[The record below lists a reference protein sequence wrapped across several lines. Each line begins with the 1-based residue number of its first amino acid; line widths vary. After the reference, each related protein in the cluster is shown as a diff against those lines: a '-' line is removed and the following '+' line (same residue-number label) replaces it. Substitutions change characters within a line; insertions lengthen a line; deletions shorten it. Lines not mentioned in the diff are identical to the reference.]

1 LIRSVNYFGSISWKR
16 RGSLRSLKS
25 CSNCCV
31 SSALK
36 KRRKGITVRRSKM
49 KVDLKIFMSDGNYML
64 LEIAYR
70 DLLQISHGEVVLLA
84 DVLREEFYE
93 HPLE

>member
-1 LIRSVNYFGSISWKR
+1 MRSVNYFGSISWKR
-16 RGSLRSLKS
+16 RGNLRSLKS
-25 CSNCCV
+25 CRSCCV

-49 KVDLKIFMSDGNYML
+49 KVDLKRLKLDGCYAL

-70 DLLQISHGEVVLLA
+70 DFLQISHGEVVLLA
-84 DVLREEFYE
+84 DEFREEF
-93 HPLE
+93 

>member
-1 LIRSVNYFGSISWKR
+1 
-16 RGSLRSLKS
+16 
-25 CSNCCV
+25 
-31 SSALK
+31 
-36 KRRKGITVRRSKM
+36 M